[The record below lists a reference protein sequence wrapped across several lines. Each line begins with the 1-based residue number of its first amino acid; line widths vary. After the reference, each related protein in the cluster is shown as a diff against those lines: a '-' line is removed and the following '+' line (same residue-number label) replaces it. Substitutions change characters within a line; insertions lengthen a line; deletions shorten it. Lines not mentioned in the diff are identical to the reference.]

1 MEKNINATFIADLHI
16 GAMPLEQT
24 KKEFTIIE
32 DFYNKNKSIDLTVIG
47 GDFFDHKLYANS
59 EYISFALYAMN
70 FICNHS
76 KYVRVVYG
84 TKSHEWDQYTIFN
97 LINSCDYKVIKH
109 VMTEEI
115 LGFNILY
122 LPEEHIYD
130 KTEYYSK
137 YFNEDN
143 RYDYVFGHGVIEE
156 VMTEAVRHTDQKT
169 ERLRVPIFKSSELSR
184 ICKGKVYFGHYHIYS
199 NIDDKIFYCGSFS
212 RYKFGEEKEKGF
224 IYFKYNKKKYS
235 EMLVNNTEALNYV
248 TIGFGFND
256 KILYDENAFYD
267 KLQKIKDNKNL
278 VYDKLRIMVNIP
290 EDHDNPD
297 FILKILQ
304 DTFRNDDTIKVNI
317 VNGYIKKLRETSK
330 QKVKDFMN
338 LYGFLFD
345 KELPLEEKTRLY
357 LIEHDN
363 YELSSEKIK
372 KYNTEK
378 LQDILK
384 E

>member
-130 KTEYYSK
+130 KTEYYSE

-199 NIDDKIFYCGSFS
+199 NKDNPARGGWTWYTGSASWYYKTGIENILGLKI
-212 RYKFGEEKEKGF
+212 KNGF
-224 IYFKYNKKKYS
+224 IRIEPCIPSSWKEYNIKYKWK
-235 EMLVNNTEALNYV
+235 
-248 TIGFGFND
+248 
-256 KILYDENAFYD
+256 NAFY
-267 KLQKIKDNKNL
+267 
-278 VYDKLRIMVNIP
+278 
-290 EDHDNPD
+290 
-297 FILKILQ
+297 
-304 DTFRNDDTIKVNI
+304 NI
-317 VNGYIKKLRETSK
+317 VVKNPNGKNTGVEKVTVNGIELGET
-330 QKVKDFMN
+330 
-338 LYGFLFD
+338 
-345 KELPLEEKTRLY
+345 KEIRLE
-357 LIEHDN
+357 DN
-363 YELSSEKIK
+363 GVFNVEVLM
-372 KYNTEK
+372 
-378 LQDILK
+378 
-384 E
+384 